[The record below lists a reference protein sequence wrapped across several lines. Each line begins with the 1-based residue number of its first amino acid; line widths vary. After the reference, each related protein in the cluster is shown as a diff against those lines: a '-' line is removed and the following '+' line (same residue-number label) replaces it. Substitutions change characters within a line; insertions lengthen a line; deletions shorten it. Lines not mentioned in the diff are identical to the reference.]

1 MNNGRTHW
9 DVCWT
14 DPKHHECAIA
24 EINLLRSENR
34 RYRKALASIAREC
47 AQEGC
52 DGEPWDTFNRIV
64 EDALR
69 EAHFDRFGTD

>member
-9 DVCWT
+9 DGCWA
-14 DPKHHECAIA
+14 DPKHHECAIGL
-24 EINLLRSENR
+24 INLLKSENR
-34 RYRKALASIAREC
+34 HYRKALSLISREC
-47 AQEGC
+47 AQEGR

-69 EAHFDRFGTD
+69 EAHFNRFGND